1 MSIIDQIDLS
11 LEKASSLQQKRFE
24 AEESKQKSLNY
35 EINQLRSQFNES
47 QDDQDEEM
55 TPERSH
61 SQNYSQSQYSPLRN
75 DIKQLELQ
83 KQLLQ
88 SSERKLQQEIEDSD
102 NDDNQLQIYPKY
114 DKKLKQQTQQQQQQQ
129 QYPQQKQ
136 NKNQSKQHN
145 KTQKEST
152 QKMRSKNHQ
161 LESTQVRKDLL
172 QKTQKSVPKSTQIIT
187 TTTERRN
194 DKENGYVIQE
204 QKTEYQRL
212 QQHIKSVKAQVSNQ
226 LVKNEKVKQ
235 ETQNDEQNQYKIR
248 GYRDQAEIKYF
259 GRPLPCNEC
268 VFLLNKGMSSDYCSQ
283 HGKMNKE
290 RPPNKTLPKRL
301 AKFF

>member
-35 EINQLRSQFNES
+35 ELNQLRSQFDES
-47 QDDQDEEM
+47 LEDQDEGM

-61 SQNYSQSQYSPLRN
+61 SQNFSQSQYSPLRN

-88 SSERKLQQEIEDSD
+88 SSERKLQEEVDDSD
-102 NDDNQLQIYPKY
+102 NDDNQEQIYPKY
-114 DKKLKQQTQQQQQQQ
+114 EKNNLKSTQQE
-129 QYPQQKQ
+129 YPHQKQ
-136 NKNQSKQHN
+136 FQYQGKKDNRSQKDGISKTRS
-145 KTQKEST
+145 KKYQKE
-152 QKMRSKNHQ
+152 N
-161 LESTQVRKDLL
+161 TQVKKDLQ
-172 QKTQKSVPKSTQIIT
+172 QKTQKYIPKTTEIIT
-187 TTTERRN
+187 TTIERRN
-194 DKENGYVIQE
+194 EKENNYVIQD
-204 QKTEYQRL
+204 QRPEYQKL
-212 QQHIKSVKAQVSNQ
+212 KQHIKSVKEQVSHQ
-226 LVKNEKVKQ
+226 LIKNEKIKQ
-235 ETQNDEQNQYKIR
+235 ETQQNEEKQYKIR